1 MLAYWL
7 SPCRLLVKH
16 EVTEAWI
23 QNWYL
28 LYEAL
33 LSTASGPPTLLLLP
47 IVPCLPTYLCSKWQ
61 FNQILVSKE
70 SKVKPGSRWKV
81 PDYLSYSLWMEKWD
95 FRLHLFSD
103 ICIWREGIGPFQCPF
118 QMPATIPVRLT
129 ACQVGNRSLAN
140 YSAALTIKLAK
151 EARQAKIKSQS
162 KGSCCTLPLWPVPK
176 YSKCLILLRGG
187 LMVLY
192 SMYEIK
198 KQ

>member
-81 PDYLSYSLWMEKWD
+81 SDYLSYSLWMEKWW
-95 FRLHLFSD
+95 FETSPFQWYLHLERRHRAFSMSLSD
-103 ICIWREGIGPFQCPF
+103 ASYNSSSSDCLPSWKQKPSKLFCSPDNQ
-118 QMPATIPVRLT
+118 T
-129 ACQVGNRSLAN
+129 CQRGK
-140 YSAALTIKLAK
+140 TGKD
-151 EARQAKIKSQS
+151 KITVQ
-162 KGSCCTLPLWPVPK
+162 
-176 YSKCLILLRGG
+176 R
-187 LMVLY
+187 
-192 SMYEIK
+192 
-198 KQ
+198 